1 MEELN
6 VLEAASWPDSLPH
19 PDADFV
25 FSVVCETSHCRWCVL
40 AKDPDDGTLSPTIFW
55 KTSPVSAND
64 MSDDS
69 SRILLKYLPD
79 KVKEYI
85 YGVDSH
91 TYTRERAREYSNARR
106 IPILHLYLISTN
118 SAHEKGIAFLF
129 RDIPS
134 RIIRL
139 NNVDFFTPQQ
149 GCFKTMGVERA
160 AAARAAAGLY
170 GYPCLVLDGGT
181 MLTYTAVDV
190 HGQLQGGGICQGL
203 GLRLKSLARY
213 TGKLPAIKV
222 ETALA
227 IIESRRNSNQPFG
240 LFATRTE
247 DAILGTIVR
256 ELAFLLRNVV
266 DEWVAQAKEMLET
279 VPRETTNGNAQKYNG
294 ELVVCITG
302 GDCDLIGKLLQ
313 PNFGNIIATG
323 TSTRSDAFMSNELAA
338 HTKLSVNKQLL
349 HQALPALVVEKAHNG
364 TSEFDDIR
372 TALIGQRVAAK
383 LDKDGNIYRGTIASC
398 QLDVDFAKDAYRI
411 RYDDDRGDMD
421 LVQLHAALLLYVKIG
436 EEKDSEDDT
445 IRESQE
451 EKRRGAKKAAERLGE
466 ELSILRPVPTTP
478 VKDLTTSAE
487 DIFNA
492 AVAVGSTGR
501 EEMSQTV
508 KSSHMNIPDT
518 LDVSVDE
525 EAVGVEAAGEKR
537 ERNLRM
543 PSPPNSRVQKK
554 RKVGEDLIGSRVA
567 KFFDKELY
575 FGTVAKFLPAEMVEE
590 KVDVWVI
597 EYDDGDVEDFDAS
610 ELKKHS
616 ALYKRRQGEDLKPTL

>member
-1 MEELN
+1 
-6 VLEAASWPDSLPH
+6 
-19 PDADFV
+19 
-25 FSVVCETSHCRWCVL
+25 
-40 AKDPDDGTLSPTIFW
+40 
-55 KTSPVSAND
+55 

-279 VPRETTNGNAQKYNG
+279 VPRETTNGNAQKYNR

-313 PNFGNIIATG
+313 PNFGSIIATG

-372 TALIGQRVAAK
+372 RALIGQRVAAK

-421 LVQLHAALLLYVKIG
+421 LAQLHGTFLICVELGTLSLQYQNDLTTTHSIAAALLLYVKIG

-451 EKRRGAKKAAERLGE
+451 EKRRGAKKAAERLCE

-508 KSSHMNIPDT
+508 KSSHMNIPDP

>member
-1 MEELN
+1 M
-6 VLEAASWPDSLPH
+6 
-19 PDADFV
+19 
-25 FSVVCETSHCRWCVL
+25 WCVRCR
-40 AKDPDDGTLSPTIFW
+40 
-55 KTSPVSAND
+55 TSPVSAND

-279 VPRETTNGNAQKYNG
+279 VPRETTNGNAQKYNR

-313 PNFGNIIATG
+313 PNFGSIIATG

-421 LVQLHAALLLYVKIG
+421 LAQLHGTFLICVELGTLSLQYQNDLTTTHSIAAALLLYVKIG

-451 EKRRGAKKAAERLGE
+451 EKRRGAKKAAERLCE

-508 KSSHMNIPDT
+508 KSSHMNIPDP